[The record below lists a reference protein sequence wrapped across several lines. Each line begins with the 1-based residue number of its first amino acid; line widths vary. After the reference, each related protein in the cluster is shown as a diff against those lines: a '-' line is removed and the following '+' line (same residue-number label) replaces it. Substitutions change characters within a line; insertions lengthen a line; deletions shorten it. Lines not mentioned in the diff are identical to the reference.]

1 MIHILSHIT
10 RNVLVVNIQFGQ
22 WPEACKDT
30 ADAIVRP
37 EMTPFWEEFNIVL
50 SKFDSLRRLEFWF
63 VIQEENVK
71 PAWEEGIEKHLVRYI
86 ERGMVAF
93 SSRYDLKPKGAVEH
107 DWTFS

>member
-1 MIHILSHIT
+1 
-10 RNVLVVNIQFGQ
+10 
-22 WPEACKDT
+22 
-30 ADAIVRP
+30 
-37 EMTPFWEEFNIVL
+37 MTPFWEEFNIVL